1 MVKYTQSISIT
12 IPTTLY
18 DKINVFKGDIPQ
30 SFAYTKILENG
41 MKNLTLEK
49 MMSPNG

>member
-1 MVKYTQSISIT
+1 MVKYTKSISIT
-12 IPTTLY
+12 IPKTLY
-18 DKINVFKGDIPQ
+18 DKITVFKGDIPQ

-49 MMSPNG
+49 FRCSNG